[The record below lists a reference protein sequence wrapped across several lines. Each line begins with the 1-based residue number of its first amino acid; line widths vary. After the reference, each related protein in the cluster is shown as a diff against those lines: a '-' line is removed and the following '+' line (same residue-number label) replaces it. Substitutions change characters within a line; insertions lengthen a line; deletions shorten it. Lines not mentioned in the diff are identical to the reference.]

1 MLEDAAWV
9 LGTCIPLLRGG
20 AQSLDDGTQA
30 PRIPEYLCR
39 EVTTKA
45 RELHRVSAL
54 LENAARVLGICTY
67 ASPQSHSGNCSTI
80 TVPPRPQI
88 RFGRSTQT

>member
-1 MLEDAAWV
+1 MLENAAWV

-45 RELHRVSAL
+45 REFHRVSAH
-54 LENAARVLGICTY
+54 AGKRGSGARYLYPSPKRRRTELG
-67 ASPQSHSGNCSTI
+67 
-80 TVPPRPQI
+80 
-88 RFGRSTQT
+88 